1 MTAALKRTFQKS
13 FNNGLSQFHADDAR
27 AKAET
32 IIIPAEGDQPARRI
46 GVSLHDDDDLPARPA
61 GTLDVRPDTPPLGA
75 IVALITREAPE
86 EVIVG
91 LPLNMD
97 GSEGPAARGAQRV
110 AAALRKKISAKVV
123 LWDERRSSIEAHGIL
138 HANGRKEK
146 KHRQTVDA
154 VAASLILEGYL
165 GTLR

>member
-1 MTAALKRTFQKS
+1 MKRLALDL
-13 FNNGLSQFHADDAR
+13 G
-27 AKAET
+27 
-32 IIIPAEGDQPARRI
+32 ARRI

-123 LWDERRSSIEAHGIL
+123 LWDERLTTTQAQRARVARGTKGRAGIDAEAATIL
-138 HANGRKEK
+138 L
-146 KHRQTVDA
+146 QSYVDA
-154 VAASLILEGYL
+154 RRGGSGWDPDEP
-165 GTLR
+165 